1 MYPSPLLFLIFFPFR
16 LSFFFFFLVSFLS
29 GKFGNIC
36 DRILQLM
43 ILHAYKQKS
52 EGNERLDDHYVIFL
66 GGSNKGVESIIL
78 QPILRVRGSNL
89 LRES

>member
-1 MYPSPLLFLIFFPFR
+1 
-16 LSFFFFFLVSFLS
+16 
-29 GKFGNIC
+29 
-36 DRILQLM
+36 M

-52 EGNERLDDHYVIFL
+52 EGNERLDDHYAIFL

>member
-1 MYPSPLLFLIFFPFR
+1 MYPSPLLFLIFFLFV
-16 LSFFFFFLVSFLS
+16 SHFFFFLVSFLS